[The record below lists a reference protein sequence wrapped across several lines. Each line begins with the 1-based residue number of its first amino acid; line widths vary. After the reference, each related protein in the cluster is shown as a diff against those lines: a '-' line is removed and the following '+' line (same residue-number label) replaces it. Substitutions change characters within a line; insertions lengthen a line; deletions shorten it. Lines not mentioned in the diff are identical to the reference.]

1 MSPDAVRDA
10 LIEAATAGDSHRI
23 DELAHKQRAVILE
36 NFSSWQ
42 KVPESIRADA
52 GETKRYVG
60 ALIAVAEHFKSAL
73 DDPSLTE
80 RLAGTPDKNP
90 LSKWQKA
97 LRSAREAFAGA
108 RYSEAEEVLR
118 EGMATARGASGPGV
132 DLYLPM
138 TWGLMGQC
146 RLHQGKI
153 PEAVA
158 LFWKALEL
166 SERTGN
172 IEGQLAHLSSLHEAN
187 RWLGETAEAAALAD
201 RLAER
206 ATQAG
211 DSVRAEWA
219 RARAKRVRDGE
230 PLNRVV
236 LEVGGNK
243 LELDELRAPLPEGR
257 LRFHFERNRIE
268 LGAVSALV
276 DNGARLGS
284 EGDDAGA
291 LGCFRS
297 AATIDPW
304 DPRPP
309 YLAGLA
315 QMGLER
321 YPDAVESYETTE
333 RLAPG
338 WYHCRADRALALD
351 LAARRVSRVTFE
363 AVRRI
368 EDGDK
373 SASEKVALADVALAD
388 APDLAML
395 HLLKAN
401 ALIELKSASEAAEAA
416 RAGLTRD
423 PDPDV
428 RTRLLIALAR
438 VTPTHESRRLLEEA
452 VALDGNRIASAM
464 ARVMLLPR
472 EVN

>member
-10 LIEAATAGDSHRI
+10 LVEAAGSGDGRRVE
-23 DELAHKQRAVILE
+23 ELATKQRAVILE
-36 NFSSWQ
+36 HFASWQ
-42 KVPESIRADA
+42 KVPDAIRADA

-60 ALIAVAEHFKSAL
+60 ALIAVAEHFKNAL
-73 DDPSLTE
+73 GDPSLLE
-80 RLAGTPDKNP
+80 RLVGSPDKNP
-90 LSKWQKA
+90 LLKWQKA
-97 LRSAREAFAGA
+97 LRAARESFAAA
-108 RYSEAEEVLR
+108 RYAEAEELLR
-118 EGMATARGASGPGV
+118 DGMATARGASGPGV

-146 RLHQGKI
+146 RFHQGKI
-153 PEAVA
+153 PEAVS

-166 SERTGN
+166 AEKTGN
-172 IEGQLAHLSSLHEAN
+172 IEGQLAHLASLHEAN
-187 RWLGETAEAAALAD
+187 RWLGETAEAAALAE

-206 ATQAG
+206 ATGAG
-211 DSVRAEWA
+211 DTVRAEWA
-219 RARAKRVRDGE
+219 RARGKRVRDGE

-243 LELDELRAPLPEGR
+243 IELDELRAPLPDGR
-257 LRFHFERNRIE
+257 VRFSFERNRIE

-297 AATIDPW
+297 AAAIDPW

-315 QMGLER
+315 QMGLGR

-351 LAARRVSRVTFE
+351 LASRRVSRATFE
-363 AVRRI
+363 ATRRI
-368 EDGDK
+368 EDGGK

-401 ALIELKSASEAAEAA
+401 ALIELKSAAEAAEAA
-416 RAGLTRD
+416 RAGLARD

-428 RTRLLIALAR
+428 RTRLLLALAR
-438 VTPTHESRRLLEEA
+438 VAPPRESRKLLEEA
-452 VALDGNRIASAM
+452 VALDGNRIAGAM